1 VDCLLRTWPVAE
13 LCLGNVMILLNP
25 PNAVQIVLASWDV
38 HALDAAIVCYGVCSM
53 SRIGISKINFGDLGV
68 SW

>member
-1 VDCLLRTWPVAE
+1 MDYLLRAWPVAE
-13 LCLGNVMILLNP
+13 LCLGSVMILLYP

-38 HALDAAIVCYGVCSM
+38 HALDVAVVCYGVCSM
-53 SRIGISKINFGDLGV
+53 SRIGISKMIFGDLGV

>member
-1 VDCLLRTWPVAE
+1 MDCLLRAWPVAE
-13 LCLGNVMILLNP
+13 LCLGSVMILLNP

-38 HALDAAIVCYGVCSM
+38 HVLDVAIVCYGVCPM
-53 SRIGISKINFGDLGV
+53 PRIGISNVNFGDLGV